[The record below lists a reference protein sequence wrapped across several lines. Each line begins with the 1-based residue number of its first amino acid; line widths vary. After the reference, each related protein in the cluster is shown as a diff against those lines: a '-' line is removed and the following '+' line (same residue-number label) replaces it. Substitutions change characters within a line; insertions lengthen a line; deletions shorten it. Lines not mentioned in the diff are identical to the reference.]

1 MPVLLLQGEHD
12 MPLALAI
19 ADSITRRLPNARRVV
34 IPDAGHGAHFDQP
47 DRFLGALRAFLSS
60 TGIRR

>member
-1 MPVLLLQGEHD
+1 